1 MKKHKCDHCPC
12 CGRHCHR
19 DKLSCK
25 HGVAYFDKLDS
36 KKSKKSEE
44 TINPDS
50 LAHRFILTGKGVGKR
65 MTKGKI
71 SEADFLAA
79 LSESEQLTLDEILAS
94 LEPPTRKAKKGGQP
108 HAR

>member
-1 MKKHKCDHCPC
+1 MKENKCERCPC
-12 CGRHCHR
+12 CGRHCRR
-19 DKLSCK
+19 DKLHCK
-25 HGVAYFDKLDS
+25 KGIAHFDQLDRKEQKLSPD
-36 KKSKKSEE
+36 
-44 TINPDS
+44 PDS

-79 LSESEQLTLDEILAS
+79 LSESEQLTLDEILSS
-94 LEPPTRKAKKGGQP
+94 LEPLTRKAKKGGQT